1 MLCLYHNES
10 KNMNPNHVENHDRI
24 DIPIKYLYNKF
35 KNKFQMYNNHTIN
48 KYLLKLTNISDI
60 EIIGL
65 IFMRSVYSRTYL
77 KDIKDM
83 CKELK
88 DDEIIEGDTY
98 FSKLTYTEII
108 NNANILYNVCYQI
121 SNNKIKYA
129 YCLIRPPSH
138 HSTKNKFSGFCLVNM
153 TFLTAK
159 KFHDIYKKRVF
170 ILDYDLHHGDGTQ
183 DLVKKHENDNIYF
196 CSMHHYAPNF
206 FPRTGSIKENTDKVL
221 NIPFEKN
228 LKDEDYIKEFNEQV
242 KDFIQKSQP
251 DIIIISNGVD
261 AHEFD
266 PMKKM
271 KLTNYFYVYVTEYL
285 KSLDLPLIYILE
297 GGYSPNI
304 ITNVSEEI
312 INVLINK

>member
-48 KYLLKLTNISDI
+48 KYLLKLTSVSDI
-60 EIIGL
+60 ETIGL

-77 KDIKDM
+77 KDIKDT
-83 CKELK
+83 CKELN
-88 DDEIIEGDTY
+88 DDEIIDGDTY
-98 FSKLTYTEII
+98 FSKLTYNEIM

-159 KFHDIYKKRVF
+159 KLHDTYKKCIF

-183 DLVKKHENDNIYF
+183 DLVKKYEYVEEIEGDFIVCEFKYDEH
-196 CSMHHYAPNF
+196 
-206 FPRTGSIKENTDKVL
+206 RKENPKRRSSY
-221 NIPFEKN
+221 KR
-228 LKDEDYIKEFNEQV
+228 
-242 KDFIQKSQP
+242 
-251 DIIIISNGVD
+251 
-261 AHEFD
+261 
-266 PMKKM
+266 
-271 KLTNYFYVYVTEYL
+271 
-285 KSLDLPLIYILE
+285 
-297 GGYSPNI
+297 
-304 ITNVSEEI
+304 
-312 INVLINK
+312 